1 MDNIIIA
8 ALLLMLTYKST
19 NRALLVIAAT
29 GCVSSEAVFTL
40 MDDVA
45 LYYSTLTM
53 IAATLAYKA
62 FMLGT
67 TASKLYSVLT
77 AINATLCCLLIFS
90 FTPEFNTFI
99 ESTIIMYNE
108 YMLLIVFLVA
118 VIGSD
123 NIITRTYH
131 ESKT

>member
-1 MDNIIIA
+1 MDSIIIS
-8 ALLLMLTYKST
+8 ALLLMLTYKSN
-19 NRALLVIAAT
+19 NRELLIIVAT
-29 GCVSSEAVFTL
+29 GCISSETVFIL

-45 LYYSTLTM
+45 LYYSALTM

-62 FMLGT
+62 FILDT

-77 AINATLCCLLIFS
+77 VINGTLCCFLIFS
-90 FTPEFNTFI
+90 FTHEFNTFI

-108 YMLLIVFLVA
+108 YMLLIVFIVA
-118 VIGSD
+118 IIGSD